1 MTNKMAYLNNSYS
14 EPALRRLEK
23 DRVIANL
30 MNRFH
35 REMIESLKVHEH
47 RMICFAEQLFRESI

>member
-1 MTNKMAYLNNSYS
+1 MTNKMSYLSNSCS
-14 EPALRRLEK
+14 ETALRRLEK

-47 RMICFAEQLFRESI
+47 RMISFAEQLFKEAI